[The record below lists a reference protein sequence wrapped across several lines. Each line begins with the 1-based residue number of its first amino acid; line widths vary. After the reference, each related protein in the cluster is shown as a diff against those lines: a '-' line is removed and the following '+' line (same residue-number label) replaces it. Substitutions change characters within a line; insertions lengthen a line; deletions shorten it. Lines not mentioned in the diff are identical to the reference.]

1 MNKTITLDSE
11 SPEVAVGRKIL
22 VGVGVMTAGK
32 VVLTSIGFATR
43 VILARFLEPAGFG
56 LYGLLTNA
64 VAFTV
69 DFSNMGT
76 ENTHI
81 HDLGRG
87 KSSMG
92 SALGFS
98 ILYSLMA
105 GLLGI
110 IGFYL
115 IYDYWLYDWYFAKY
129 LGQRHSPLIWVF
141 LVIPV
146 RILMLHLTNVLLGLK
161 RFKTYNIFLTIRG
174 SVLLAFVVV
183 LCPRVDPTVLGALI
197 AWVGSAVITALLI
210 LLYLGVQVGS
220 RIRLNPSEVRPK
232 LTYGAKTMASGLAD
246 NLALQV
252 GLFAPGYFLAP
263 KEVGLFFLAFTLFNM
278 AGQGTIILSR
288 VLFPYNSTVDSE
300 NGVIITNTIFRFL
313 FAVSILSLFLSVPAA
328 VYGVPLFFG
337 TSYTKSA
344 FLLIV
349 LLPGAIAQS
358 LMRIIYV
365 FFLGQG
371 HPGRGIRAYISC
383 LIGVGLLD
391 FLLLPRVGIFGATM
405 GLSGA
410 YIIGLVTIVSDYV
423 SFTKTSYRDLC
434 LAKLRDFAVLKRKL
448 LEMRQSLLRV
458 FNQNPLF

>member
-1 MNKTITLDSE
+1 MNETITLDSE
-11 SPEVAVGRKIL
+11 SPEVAIGRKIFL
-22 VGVGVMTAGK
+22 GFGVMAAGK

-43 VILARFLEPAGFG
+43 VVLARFLAPAGFG
-56 LYGLLTNA
+56 LYGLLTHA
-64 VAFTV
+64 VALTV

-87 KSSMG
+87 KSTVG

-98 ILYSLMA
+98 ILYSLLA
-105 GLLGI
+105 GLLAV
-110 IGFYL
+110 IGFSL
-115 IYDYWLYDWYFAKY
+115 IYDCWLYDWYFSKY
-129 LGQRHSPLIWVF
+129 IGQRHSPLIWVF

-161 RFKTYNIFLTIRG
+161 RFKTYNVFLAIRG
-174 SVLLAFVVV
+174 SALLALVVV
-183 LCPRVDPTVLGALI
+183 LCPKVNPTVLGALM
-197 AWVGSAVITALLI
+197 AWVGSAVITALLM

-220 RIRLNPSEVRPK
+220 RIRVNLSEVLPK
-232 LTYGAKTMASGLAD
+232 LTYGVKVMASGLAD
-246 NLALQV
+246 SLALQL

-278 AGQGTIILSR
+278 AGQGTTILGR
-288 VLFPYNSTVDSE
+288 VLFPYNSTVDLE

-313 FAVSILSLFLSVPAA
+313 FAVSILSLLLSIPAS

-337 TSYTKSA
+337 TSYTKSG

-349 LLPGAIAQS
+349 LLPGAIALS
-358 LMRIIYV
+358 LARVIYV

-383 LIGVGLLD
+383 LIGVGLLN
-391 FLLLPRVGIFGATM
+391 FLLLPRVGIFGASM
-405 GLSGA
+405 ALSGG
-410 YIIGLVTIVSDYV
+410 YIIGLVIIIYDYV
-423 SFTKTSYRDLC
+423 SFAKTTYRDLC
-434 LAKLRDFAVLKRKL
+434 LVKLRDFVVLKRIL
-448 LEMRQSLLRV
+448 LEMRQSLPRV
-458 FNQNPLF
+458 FNQNPIS